1 MTFQYVWIV
10 WEVLISNNLDYVLLS
25 RSLLAR
31 DPKGH
36 LTAGIYFPIKKKDQQ
51 FTMFFD
57 CHNGKQRKKL
67 KFESFL
73 ELQKVSFTVLKYH

>member
-1 MTFQYVWIV
+1 MFF
-10 WEVLISNNLDYVLLS
+10 

-73 ELQKVSFTVLKYH
+73 ELQKVSSTVLKYH